1 MLELTTKI
9 FLDYLY
15 FNDGFC
21 SIEKLRLITKEKY
34 TMKNTK
40 HSHFGGFI
48 KKTGLAIIATT
59 IALSASIAQ
68 AADIKPAV
76 VYDTAGK
83 NDKSFNEAVYNGIM
97 RFANDTGIAVTE
109 LEPTNEAMMEQSL
122 KKFAQRGYNPVV
134 AVGFTMANAVAAA
147 AAEYPD
153 TWFTIIDGVV
163 DAPNVQ
169 NVVFKEQEGS
179 FLVGIMAAM
188 ASSTGT
194 VGFVGGMDIPLISRF
209 ECGYKQGVAHQDS
222 SMTVLAQMTGSTPA
236 AWGNPTKGG
245 EITRSQ
251 VENGADVVYA
261 AAGGTGM
268 GVYQTAADMGV
279 LAIGVDS
286 NQNYIQ
292 PGTMLTS
299 MYKKVGLAA
308 YESFEAAMNG
318 TWEAGFKV
326 NGVAEDGVGAA
337 MDEYNA
343 DLVSAEMLAAVE
355 TARAGII
362 DGSIVVHDY
371 MSDNTCPL

>member
-1 MLELTTKI
+1 
-9 FLDYLY
+9 
-15 FNDGFC
+15 
-21 SIEKLRLITKEKY
+21 
-34 TMKNTK
+34 MKNMK
-40 HSHFGGFI
+40 RPHFSGLI
-48 KKTGLAIIATT
+48 KKTGLAIIASTFLL
-59 IALSASIAQ
+59 AAPIAQ
-68 AADIKPAV
+68 ADVKPAV

-83 NDKSFNEAVYNGIM
+83 NDKSFNEAVYVNGVM
-97 RFANDTGIAVTE
+97 KFMNDTGIAVTE

-122 KKFAQRGYNPVV
+122 KKFAQRGYSPVI

-153 TWFTIIDGVV
+153 TQFTIIDGVV

-169 NVVFKEQEGS
+169 NVLFKEHEGS

-188 ASSTGT
+188 ASNSGT

-209 ECGYKQGVAHQDS
+209 ECGYKQGVAHHDS
-222 SMTVLAQMTGSTPA
+222 SMKVLAQMTGSTPA

-261 AAGGTGM
+261 AAGGTGI

-286 NQNYIQ
+286 NQNYMQ

-308 YESFEAAMNG
+308 YESFAAAVDG
-318 TWEAGFKV
+318 SWAGGFKI

-337 MDEYNA
+337 MDEHNA
-343 DLVSAEMLAAVE
+343 DLVSADMLAAVE
-355 TARAGII
+355 AARAGIV
-362 DGSIVVHDY
+362 DGSIVVHNYTD
-371 MSDNTCPL
+371 DNSCPL

>member
-1 MLELTTKI
+1 
-9 FLDYLY
+9 
-15 FNDGFC
+15 
-21 SIEKLRLITKEKY
+21 
-34 TMKNTK
+34 MKNMK
-40 HSHFGGFI
+40 RSHLSELI
-48 KKTGLAIIATT
+48 KKTGLAVIASTFLL
-59 IALSASIAQ
+59 AAPIAQ
-68 AADIKPAV
+68 AAGHVKPAV

-83 NDKSFNEAVYNGIM
+83 NDKSFNEAVFNGIT
-97 RFANDTGIAVTE
+97 RFMNDTGIAVTE

-122 KKFAQRGYNPVV
+122 KKFAQRGYSPVV

-153 TWFTIIDGVV
+153 TQFTIIDGVV

-169 NVVFKEQEGS
+169 NVIYKEHEGS
-179 FLVGIMAAM
+179 FLVGVMAAM
-188 ASSTGT
+188 ASNSGT

-209 ECGYKQGVAHQDS
+209 ECGYKQGVAHADS
-222 SMTVLAQMTGSTPA
+222 SMNVLAQMTGSTPA

-261 AAGGTGM
+261 AAGGTGI

-286 NQNYIQ
+286 NQNYMQ

-308 YESFEAAMNG
+308 YNSFAAAVAGN
-318 TWEAGFKV
+318 WEAGFSV

-343 DLVSAEMLAAVE
+343 DLVSADMLAAVDA
-355 TARAGII
+355 ARAAII
-362 DGSIVVHDY
+362 SGDIQVHDY
-371 MSDNTCPL
+371 MSDNSCPL

>member
-1 MLELTTKI
+1 
-9 FLDYLY
+9 
-15 FNDGFC
+15 
-21 SIEKLRLITKEKY
+21 
-34 TMKNTK
+34 MKNMK
-40 HSHFGGFI
+40 RSHLSGLI
-48 KKTGLAIIATT
+48 KKTGLAVIASTFLL
-59 IALSASIAQ
+59 AAPIAQ
-68 AADIKPAV
+68 ADGHVKPAV

-83 NDKSFNEAVYNGIM
+83 NDKSFNEAVFNGIT
-97 RFANDTGIAVTE
+97 RFMNDTGIAVTE

-122 KKFAQRGYNPVV
+122 KKFAQRGYSPVV

-153 TWFTIIDGVV
+153 TQFTIIDGVV

-169 NVVFKEQEGS
+169 NVIYKEHEGS
-179 FLVGIMAAM
+179 FLVGVMAAM
-188 ASSTGT
+188 ASNSGT

-209 ECGYKQGVAHQDS
+209 ECGYKQGVAHADS
-222 SMTVLAQMTGSTPA
+222 SMNVLAQMTGSTPA

-261 AAGGTGM
+261 AAGGTGI

-286 NQNYIQ
+286 NQNYMQ

-308 YESFEAAMNG
+308 YNSFAAAVAGN
-318 TWEAGFKV
+318 WEAGFSV

-343 DLVSAEMLAAVE
+343 DLVSANMLAAVDA
-355 TARAGII
+355 ARAAII
-362 DGSIVVHDY
+362 SGDIVVHDY
-371 MSDNTCPL
+371 MSDNSCPL

>member
-1 MLELTTKI
+1 MKLNKITMAIAAGAVALT
-9 FLDYLY
+9 
-15 FNDGFC
+15 
-21 SIEKLRLITKEKY
+21 
-34 TMKNTK
+34 
-40 HSHFGGFI
+40 
-48 KKTGLAIIATT
+48 ATV
-59 IALSASIAQ
+59 AQ
-68 AADIKPAV
+68 AAVNPAV
-76 VYDTAGK
+76 VYDKAGK
-83 NDKSFNEAVYNGIM
+83 FDKSFNEAVFNGVK
-97 RFANDTGIAVTE
+97 RFTADTGISVRE
-109 LEPTNEAMMEQSL
+109 VEPTNEAQVEQGL
-122 KKFAQRGYNPVV
+122 KKLAKRGNSPIV
-134 AVGFTMANAVAAA
+134 AVGFSSANAVSAAA
-147 AAEYPD
+147 QAYPD
-153 TWFTIIDGVV
+153 TKFTLIDMVV
-163 DAPNVQ
+163 PEANVQ
-169 NVVFKEQEGS
+169 NVVFKEHEGS
-179 FLVGIMAAM
+179 FLVGALAAM
-188 ASSTGT
+188 KSETGT
-194 VGFVGGMDIPLISRF
+194 IGFVGGMDIPLISRF

-251 VENGADVVYA
+251 VENGSDVVFA

>member
-1 MLELTTKI
+1 
-9 FLDYLY
+9 
-15 FNDGFC
+15 
-21 SIEKLRLITKEKY
+21 
-34 TMKNTK
+34 MKNMK
-40 HSHFGGFI
+40 RSHLSELI
-48 KKTGLAIIATT
+48 KKTGLAVIASTFLL
-59 IALSASIAQ
+59 AAPIAQ
-68 AADIKPAV
+68 AAGHVKPAV

-83 NDKSFNEAVYNGIM
+83 NDKSFNEAVFNGIT
-97 RFANDTGIAVTE
+97 RFMNDTGIAVTE

-122 KKFAQRGYNPVV
+122 KKFAQRGYSPVV

-153 TWFTIIDGVV
+153 TQFTIIDGVV

-169 NVVFKEQEGS
+169 NVIYKEHEGS
-179 FLVGIMAAM
+179 FLVGVMAAM
-188 ASSTGT
+188 ASNSGT

-209 ECGYKQGVAHQDS
+209 ECGYKQGVAHADS
-222 SMTVLAQMTGSTPA
+222 SMNVLAQMTGSTPA

-261 AAGGTGM
+261 AAGGTGI

-286 NQNYIQ
+286 NQNYMQ

-308 YESFEAAMNG
+308 YNSFAAAVAGN
-318 TWEAGFKV
+318 WEAGFSV

-343 DLVSAEMLAAVE
+343 DLVSADMLAAVD
-355 TARAGII
+355 TARAAII
-362 DGSIVVHDY
+362 SGDIVVHDY
-371 MSDNTCPL
+371 MSDNSCPL

>member
-1 MLELTTKI
+1 
-9 FLDYLY
+9 
-15 FNDGFC
+15 
-21 SIEKLRLITKEKY
+21 
-34 TMKNTK
+34 MKNMK
-40 HSHFGGFI
+40 RSHFSGLL
-48 KKTGLAIIATT
+48 KKTGLAVIASTFLL
-59 IALSASIAQ
+59 AAPIAQ
-68 AADIKPAV
+68 ADGHVKPAV

-83 NDKSFNEAVYNGIM
+83 NDKSFNEAVYVNGVM
-97 RFANDTGIAVTE
+97 KFMNDTGIAVTE

-122 KKFAQRGYNPVV
+122 KKFAQRGYSPVI

-153 TWFTIIDGVV
+153 TQFTIIDGVV

-169 NVVFKEQEGS
+169 NVIFKEHEGS
-179 FLVGIMAAM
+179 FLVGVMAAM
-188 ASSTGT
+188 ASNSGT

-209 ECGYKQGVAHQDS
+209 ECGYKQGVAHADS
-222 SMTVLAQMTGSTPA
+222 SMNVLAQMTGSTPA

-261 AAGGTGM
+261 AAGGTGI

-286 NQNYIQ
+286 NQNYMQ

-308 YESFEAAMNG
+308 YESFAAAVDG
-318 TWEAGFKV
+318 TWSGGFKV

-343 DLVSAEMLAAVE
+343 DLVSADMLAAVDA
-355 TARAGII
+355 ARNGII
-362 DGSIVVHDY
+362 NGSIVVHDY
-371 MSDNTCPL
+371 MSDNSCPL